1 MTNEYYAQSERLNK
15 VIIRNE
21 NLEEEVERLVGI
33 ISIQNSDIKTYLKKT
48 RIYEQKLDRLLVLAE
63 GRNVLGDII
72 PENKGNGQNRVGFNS
87 I

>member
-21 NLEEEVERLVGI
+21 NLEEEVKRLVGI
-33 ISIQNSDIKTYLKKT
+33 INIQNSDIKTYLKKT
-48 RIYEQKLDRLLVLAE
+48 RVYEQKLDRLLVLTE
-63 GRNVLGDII
+63 GRNVLGNII
-72 PENKGNGQNRVGFNS
+72 PENNGNGQNRVGFNS